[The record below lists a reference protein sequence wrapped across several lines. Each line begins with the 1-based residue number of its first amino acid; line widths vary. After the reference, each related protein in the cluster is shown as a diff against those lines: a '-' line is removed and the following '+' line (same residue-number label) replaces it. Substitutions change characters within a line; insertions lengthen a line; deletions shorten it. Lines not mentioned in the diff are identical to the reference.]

1 MSGAPHASDE
11 HDVLASG
18 RARLVETFERRLAE
32 VSTSATALAERA
44 CRDLVGGFATDVVV
58 ALIDQRSR
66 TLNLVAVAADGD
78 GASVG
83 TPHDAPI
90 DESSGS
96 AVERSVIDLRHA
108 DRRTNLPA
116 TPSHAPATN
125 QPATPSLAPATQPS
139 HASEPPTG
147 TDDHIVRAAV
157 ELAASAARQVTIG
170 AGDGA
175 GVQLIAIPLH
185 HNGTLVG
192 VLGLRRRMASFT
204 DAELLSTEQLAAVLA
219 AQLDEAGAFERLRRN
234 LARGTGI
241 VESSRSLF
249 RAAFESSPMPTA
261 VVGAE
266 GTRIEQANQAFAAL
280 CGSGPNPARTTPFLW
295 AAVLGLVDRL
305 DIEVAPQ
312 VVVGG
317 IDDRWFR
324 LAVTAVDDEDGLALL
339 QVVDLTEEHRNLRS
353 LEAALERDDLTG
365 LYRSGRLIDAIAR
378 DLAAEH
384 YGGALLYLDV
394 DEFKQVNDHCGH
406 AAGDEVLIEL
416 ARRLLQACR
425 PGDTVSRLGGDE
437 FALYAPSTGEG
448 AAEAM
453 ADRVRAATEGPV
465 LIGERSLPIRV
476 SIGAATTSADTV
488 SAVDILQEADR
499 AMYHD
504 KFHRRRQHR

>member
-90 DESSGS
+90 DESNGS
-96 AVERSVIDLRHA
+96 AGERSVIDLRHA

-116 TPSHAPATN
+116 TPSHAPATDL
-125 QPATPSLAPATQPS
+125 PATDLPATPS

-147 TDDHIVRAAV
+147 TDDRIVRAAV

-204 DAELLSTEQLAAVLA
+204 DAELLITEQLATVLA

>member
-1 MSGAPHASDE
+1 M
-11 HDVLASG
+11 
-18 RARLVETFERRLAE
+18 
-32 VSTSATALAERA
+32 
-44 CRDLVGGFATDVVV
+44 
-58 ALIDQRSR
+58 
-66 TLNLVAVAADGD
+66 
-78 GASVG
+78 
-83 TPHDAPI
+83 
-90 DESSGS
+90 
-96 AVERSVIDLRHA
+96 
-108 DRRTNLPA
+108 
-116 TPSHAPATN
+116 
-125 QPATPSLAPATQPS
+125 
-139 HASEPPTG
+139 
-147 TDDHIVRAAV
+147 RAAV

-204 DAELLSTEQLAAVLA
+204 DAELLITEQLATVLA

>member
-108 DRRTNLPA
+108 DRRTDLPA
-116 TPSHAPATN
+116 TPSHAPATDL
-125 QPATPSLAPATQPS
+125 PATPS

-147 TDDHIVRAAV
+147 TDDRIVRAAV

-204 DAELLSTEQLAAVLA
+204 DAELLITEQLATVLA

-465 LIGERSLPIRV
+465 PIGERSLPIRV

>member
-108 DRRTNLPA
+108 DRRTNP
-116 TPSHAPATN
+116 
-125 QPATPSLAPATQPS
+125 PATQPS

-204 DAELLSTEQLAAVLA
+204 DAELLITEQLATVLA

-465 LIGERSLPIRV
+465 PIGERSLPIRV

>member
-90 DESSGS
+90 DESNGS

-116 TPSHAPATN
+116 TPSHAPATDL
-125 QPATPSLAPATQPS
+125 PATDLPATPS

-147 TDDHIVRAAV
+147 TDDRIVRAAV

-204 DAELLSTEQLAAVLA
+204 DAELLITEQLATVLA

-465 LIGERSLPIRV
+465 PIGERSLPIRV

>member
-108 DRRTNLPA
+108 DRRTDLPA
-116 TPSHAPATN
+116 TPSHAP
-125 QPATPSLAPATQPS
+125 
-139 HASEPPTG
+139 EPPTG

-204 DAELLSTEQLAAVLA
+204 DAELLITEQLATVLA

>member
-108 DRRTNLPA
+108 DRRTNP
-116 TPSHAPATN
+116 
-125 QPATPSLAPATQPS
+125 PATQPS

-204 DAELLSTEQLAAVLA
+204 DAELLITEQLATVLA

>member
-108 DRRTNLPA
+108 DRRTNP
-116 TPSHAPATN
+116 
-125 QPATPSLAPATQPS
+125 PATQPS

-157 ELAASAARQVTIG
+157 ELAAGAARQVTIG

-204 DAELLSTEQLAAVLA
+204 DAELLITEQLATVLA

>member
-175 GVQLIAIPLH
+175 GV
-185 HNGTLVG
+185 
-192 VLGLRRRMASFT
+192 
-204 DAELLSTEQLAAVLA
+204 
-219 AQLDEAGAFERLRRN
+219 
-234 LARGTGI
+234 
-241 VESSRSLF
+241 
-249 RAAFESSPMPTA
+249 
-261 VVGAE
+261 
-266 GTRIEQANQAFAAL
+266 
-280 CGSGPNPARTTPFLW
+280 
-295 AAVLGLVDRL
+295 
-305 DIEVAPQ
+305 
-312 VVVGG
+312 
-317 IDDRWFR
+317 
-324 LAVTAVDDEDGLALL
+324 
-339 QVVDLTEEHRNLRS
+339 
-353 LEAALERDDLTG
+353 
-365 LYRSGRLIDAIAR
+365 
-378 DLAAEH
+378 
-384 YGGALLYLDV
+384 
-394 DEFKQVNDHCGH
+394 
-406 AAGDEVLIEL
+406 
-416 ARRLLQACR
+416 
-425 PGDTVSRLGGDE
+425 
-437 FALYAPSTGEG
+437 
-448 AAEAM
+448 
-453 ADRVRAATEGPV
+453 
-465 LIGERSLPIRV
+465 
-476 SIGAATTSADTV
+476 
-488 SAVDILQEADR
+488 
-499 AMYHD
+499 
-504 KFHRRRQHR
+504 

>member
-83 TPHDAPI
+83 SPHDAPI
-90 DESSGS
+90 DESNGS

-108 DRRTNLPA
+108 DRRTNP
-116 TPSHAPATN
+116 
-125 QPATPSLAPATQPS
+125 PATPSLAPATQPS

-170 AGDGA
+170 AGDGV

-365 LYRSGRLIDAIAR
+365 LYRSGRLIEAIAR

>member
-116 TPSHAPATN
+116 TPSHAPAT
-125 QPATPSLAPATQPS
+125 PS

-147 TDDHIVRAAV
+147 TDDRIVRAAV

-204 DAELLSTEQLAAVLA
+204 DAELLITEQLAAVLA

-453 ADRVRAATEGPV
+453 ADRVRTATEGPV

>member
-108 DRRTNLPA
+108 DRRTNP
-116 TPSHAPATN
+116 
-125 QPATPSLAPATQPS
+125 PATQPS

-175 GVQLIAIPLH
+175 GVQLIAIPLPH
-185 HNGTLVG
+185 TGTLVG

-204 DAELLSTEQLAAVLA
+204 DAELLITEQLVTVLA

>member
-90 DESSGS
+90 DESNGS
-96 AVERSVIDLRHA
+96 AVERSVIQPPPA

-116 TPSHAPATN
+116 PPSHAPATDL
-125 QPATPSLAPATQPS
+125 PATDLPATPS

-147 TDDHIVRAAV
+147 TDDRIVRAAV

-204 DAELLSTEQLAAVLA
+204 DAELLITEQLATVLA

>member
-83 TPHDAPI
+83 STHDAPI

-116 TPSHAPATN
+116 TPSHAPATDL
-125 QPATPSLAPATQPS
+125 PATPS

-147 TDDHIVRAAV
+147 TDDRIVRAAV

-204 DAELLSTEQLAAVLA
+204 DAELLITEQLATVLA

-453 ADRVRAATEGPV
+453 ADRVRTATEGPV

>member
-116 TPSHAPATN
+116 TPSHA
-125 QPATPSLAPATQPS
+125 
-139 HASEPPTG
+139 SEPPTG
-147 TDDHIVRAAV
+147 TDDRIVRAAV

-204 DAELLSTEQLAAVLA
+204 DAELLITEQLAAVLA

>member
-108 DRRTNLPA
+108 DRRTNP
-116 TPSHAPATN
+116 
-125 QPATPSLAPATQPS
+125 PATQPS

-170 AGDGA
+170 AGDGV

-204 DAELLSTEQLAAVLA
+204 DAELLITEQLATVLA

>member
-108 DRRTNLPA
+108 DRRTDLPA
-116 TPSHAPATN
+116 T
-125 QPATPSLAPATQPS
+125 PS

-147 TDDHIVRAAV
+147 TDDYIVRAAV

-204 DAELLSTEQLAAVLA
+204 DAELLITEQLATVLA